1 MQQTAKCTEVNIVEI
16 IFFFFFEDR
25 TSFFFCSVL
34 GISGTRYEEEIIG
47 QSCALDECIKQG
59 ENKGGAISLNVCL
72 RCLKKW
78 NHPSRV
84 HLLRKNTQLIRDSQK
99 HVFQTIS
106 SQRQWTNTLQSH
118 VLSFHP
124 PSSCQLGSLTKRK
137 YSKKITQEV
146 PGRGGGCQ
154 RIVLQ
159 SSNLDTVC

>member
-16 IFFFFFEDR
+16 FFFFFWR
-25 TSFFFCSVL
+25 SHIGFFCSVL
-34 GISGTRYEEEIIG
+34 GISGTKYEEEIIG
-47 QSCALDECIKQG
+47 QSCALDECIKQE

-137 YSKKITQEV
+137 YSKKIT
-146 PGRGGGCQ
+146 GGAWERWRVSENC
-154 RIVLQ
+154 
-159 SSNLDTVC
+159 DTKL